1 MGRTPGRQSILEE
14 PSIFK
19 DPSILFV
26 LTVEVRS
33 RGWGLLPAVR
43 MDVRNSPTHANPR
56 EVSGL
61 GVFPSG
67 QGSQI

>member
-43 MDVRNSPTHANPR
+43 MDIRN
-56 EVSGL
+56 
-61 GVFPSG
+61 
-67 QGSQI
+67 